1 MYGILIPI
9 VTFIPTVTMLSPE
22 IVVNVVVELEVC
34 GDLVVLFDDW
44 IVLVIGN
51 AILVGTVFVD
61 TVVVV
66 VVVDDVVVDVALFK
80 AVDISF

>member
-1 MYGILIPI
+1 
-9 VTFIPTVTMLSPE
+9 MLSPE

-51 AILVGTVFVD
+51 EIFVGTVFVD

-66 VVVDDVVVDVALFK
+66 VVVVVDDVVLDVALFK